1 MKIKRIITIISIFV
15 FCSCGGDSDSTNGTN
30 KKSDDNKLKESISA
44 SSAQD
49 SDSTN
54 GTNEKSDDN
63 KLKVS
68 VSADK
73 VVGGIPDVATLTE
86 FGLTAKSLISQAEQL
101 RDNRK
106 YLDAIKKLEVLL
118 ESFPDSPEA
127 PDAQV
132 LIAQIYMGYQNDFS
146 SAVSEFRKVVANF
159 PKSKQAHNAQFMMGY
174 IYANHL
180 DEKEKARTEFQKF
193 IDLYSGEVEEY
204 FLESARAELRS
215 LEEGPPE
222 LNIISE

>member
-1 MKIKRIITIISIFV
+1 MKIKRVITIFTIIVLS
-15 FCSCGGDSDSTNGTN
+15 SCGGESD
-30 KKSDDNKLKESISA
+30 

-54 GTNEKSDDN
+54 GNNGKSTEN
-63 KLKVS
+63 KSKVS
-68 VSADK
+68 MSADK
-73 VVGGIPDVATLTE
+73 VVGNIPDIATLTE

-101 RDNRK
+101 RDHRK
-106 YLDAIKKLEVLL
+106 YLDSIKKLEALL
-118 ESFPDSPEA
+118 EAFPDSPEA

-146 SAVSEFRKVVANF
+146 SAVREFRKVVTNF
-159 PKSKQAHNAQFMMGY
+159 PKSDQAHNAQFMMGY

-180 DEKEKARTEFQKF
+180 DDKDKANTEFQRF

-204 FLESARAELRS
+204 FLESARAELKS
-215 LEEGPPE
+215 LEEGAPE
-222 LNIISE
+222 LNIILE

>member
-1 MKIKRIITIISIFV
+1 MKIKQIITMISIFV

-30 KKSDDNKLKESISA
+30 EKSDDNKLKESMSA

-54 GTNEKSDDN
+54 GKNAKSAEN

-68 VSADK
+68 MSADEI
-73 VVGGIPDVATLTE
+73 VGNIPDVATLTE

-118 ESFPDSPEA
+118 GSFPDSPEA

-132 LIAQIYMGYQNDFS
+132 LVAQIYMGYQNDFS
-146 SAVSEFRKVVANF
+146 SAVREFRKVVNKF
-159 PKSKQAHNAQFMMGY
+159 PNSVQAHNAQFMMGY

-180 DEKEKARTEFQKF
+180 DDKEKARVEFQRF
-193 IDLYSGEVEEY
+193 IDLYGGEVEEY
-204 FLESARAELRS
+204 FLESARAELKS
-215 LEEGPPE
+215 LEEGSPD
-222 LNIISE
+222 LNVILE

>member
-1 MKIKRIITIISIFV
+1 MKIKRVITIFTIIILS
-15 FCSCGGDSDSTNGTN
+15 SCGGESD
-30 KKSDDNKLKESISA
+30 

-54 GTNEKSDDN
+54 GNNGKSTEN
-63 KLKVS
+63 KSKVS
-68 VSADK
+68 MSADK
-73 VVGGIPDVATLTE
+73 VAGNIPDVATLTE

-101 RDNRK
+101 RDHRK

-118 ESFPDSPEA
+118 EAFPDSPEA

-132 LIAQIYMGYQNDFS
+132 LIAQIYMAYQNDFS
-146 SAVSEFRKVVANF
+146 SAVREFRKVVTNF
-159 PKSKQAHNAQFMMGY
+159 PKSDQAHNAQFMMGY

-180 DEKEKARTEFQKF
+180 DDKDKAHTEFQRF

-204 FLESARAELRS
+204 FLESARAELKS
-215 LEEGPPE
+215 LEEGAPE
-222 LNIISE
+222 LNIILE

>member
-30 KKSDDNKLKESISA
+30 
-44 SSAQD
+44 
-49 SDSTN
+49 
-54 GTNEKSDDN
+54 EKSDDN

-68 VSADK
+68 VSAEE
-73 VVGGIPDVATLTE
+73 VVRNIPDVATLTE

-146 SAVSEFRKVVANF
+146 SAVSEFRRVVANF

>member
-15 FCSCGGDSDSTNGTN
+15 FCSCRGESDS
-30 KKSDDNKLKESISA
+30 SV
-44 SSAQD
+44 QD
-49 SDSTN
+49 SEVIGNT
-54 GTNEKSDDN
+54 
-63 KLKVS
+63 
-68 VSADK
+68 
-73 VVGGIPDVATLTE
+73 PDVATLTE
-86 FGLTAKSLISQAEQL
+86 FDLTAKSLLSQAEQL

-106 YLDAIKKLEVLL
+106 YLNAIKKLEVLL

-132 LIAQIYMGYQNDFS
+132 LVAQIYMGYQNDFS
-146 SAVSEFRKVVANF
+146 SAVSEFRKVVTNF
-159 PKSKQAHNAQFMMGY
+159 PKSKQAPNAQFMVGY

-180 DEKEKARTEFQKF
+180 DDKDKARVEFQRF
-193 IDLYSGEVEEY
+193 IDLYGGEVEEY

-222 LNIISE
+222 LNVISE

>member
-1 MKIKRIITIISIFV
+1 MKIKRIVTIFTIIVLS
-15 FCSCGGDSDSTNGTN
+15 SCGG
-30 KKSDDNKLKESISA
+30 
-44 SSAQD
+44 D

-68 VSADK
+68 VSAEE
-73 VVGGIPDVATLTE
+73 VVRNIPDVATLTE

-106 YLDAIKKLEVLL
+106 YLNAIKKLEVLL

-132 LIAQIYMGYQNDFS
+132 LVAQIYMGYQNDFS
-146 SAVSEFRKVVANF
+146 SAVSEFRKVVTNF
-159 PKSKQAHNAQFMMGY
+159 PKSKQAPNAQFMVGY

-180 DEKEKARTEFQKF
+180 DDKDKARVEFQRF
-193 IDLYSGEVEEY
+193 IDLYGGEVEEY

>member
-30 KKSDDNKLKESISA
+30 
-44 SSAQD
+44 
-49 SDSTN
+49 
-54 GTNEKSDDN
+54 EKSDDN

-68 VSADK
+68 VSAEE
-73 VVGGIPDVATLTE
+73 VVRNIPDVATLTE

-146 SAVSEFRKVVANF
+146 SAVSAFRKVVANF